1 MCECFKQWQTEDFI
15 FCIAVFSVQL
25 PCPLRLCVCVWLFV
39 FLALDRTGAIG
50 GGKTKA
56 DFQLKSLI
64 EQ

>member
-1 MCECFKQWQTEDFI
+1 
-15 FCIAVFSVQL
+15 VQL